1 MSLVTPFIKPLQIAI
16 NRYLDYDPEVPK
28 QLEKMQGKVVALHF
42 QQLDFSLFIVITA
55 DGLDIRDVF
64 ESEVDTTISGS
75 PWALAVMGLS
85 ESSTSSLFSGD
96 VVIQGDTELGSQFQ
110 TFLENIG
117 VDWEEPLSTITGDV
131 VANQLGNVVRDLS
144 LWVKETTKTNGLNVS
159 EYFREEQRMLPSR
172 FEVNKFKR
180 SIDELRLSVDR
191 LEAKIQRYV
200 VSQKNLEH
208 EETKD
213 VT

>member
-1 MSLVTPFIKPLQIAI
+1 VSLVTPFIKPLQIAI

-110 TFLENIG
+110 TFLENIE

-144 LWVKETTKTNGLNVS
+144 VWVQETTKTNGLNVS

>member
-110 TFLENIG
+110 TFLENIE

-144 LWVKETTKTNGLNVS
+144 VWVQETTKTNGLNVS

-180 SIDELRLSVDR
+180 SVDELRLSVDR

>member
-16 NRYLDYDPEVPK
+16 NRYLDYDPDVPK

-110 TFLENIG
+110 TFLENIE

-144 LWVKETTKTNGLNVS
+144 VWVQETTKTNGLNVS

>member
-55 DGLDIRDVF
+55 DGLDIREVF

-110 TFLENIG
+110 TFLENIE

-144 LWVKETTKTNGLNVS
+144 VWVQETTKTNGLNVS

-208 EETKD
+208 EKTKD

>member
-55 DGLDIRDVF
+55 DGLDIREVF

-110 TFLENIG
+110 TFLENIE

-144 LWVKETTKTNGLNVS
+144 VWVQETTKTNGLNVS

-180 SIDELRLSVDR
+180 SVDELRLSVDR

-208 EETKD
+208 EKTKD

>member
-110 TFLENIG
+110 TFLENIE

-144 LWVKETTKTNGLNVS
+144 VWVQETTKTNGLNVS

-191 LEAKIQRYV
+191 LEA
-200 VSQKNLEH
+200 
-208 EETKD
+208 
-213 VT
+213 

>member
-110 TFLENIG
+110 TFLENIE

-144 LWVKETTKTNGLNVS
+144 VWVQETTKTNGLNVS

-180 SIDELRLSVDR
+180 SVDELRLSVDR

-200 VSQKNLEH
+200 MSQKNLEH

>member
-110 TFLENIG
+110 TFLLKCTDIR
-117 VDWEEPLSTITGDV
+117 
-131 VANQLGNVVRDLS
+131 Q
-144 LWVKETTKTNGLNVS
+144 
-159 EYFREEQRMLPSR
+159 
-172 FEVNKFKR
+172 
-180 SIDELRLSVDR
+180 
-191 LEAKIQRYV
+191 
-200 VSQKNLEH
+200 
-208 EETKD
+208 
-213 VT
+213 

>member
-55 DGLDIRDVF
+55 DGLDIREVF

-110 TFLENIG
+110 TFLENIE

-144 LWVKETTKTNGLNVS
+144 VWVQETTRTNGLNVS

-180 SIDELRLSVDR
+180 SVDELRLSVDR

>member
-110 TFLENIG
+110 TFLEKIE

-144 LWVKETTKTNGLNVS
+144 VWVQETTKTNGLNVS

-208 EETKD
+208 EKTKD

>member
-55 DGLDIRDVF
+55 DGLDIREVF

-110 TFLENIG
+110 TFLEKIE

-144 LWVKETTKTNGLNVS
+144 VWVQETTKTNGLNVS

>member
-1 MSLVTPFIKPLQIAI
+1 SERGV
-16 NRYLDYDPEVPK
+16 EVYWK
-28 QLEKMQGKVVALHF
+28 IHF

-55 DGLDIRDVF
+55 DGLDIREVF

-110 TFLENIG
+110 TFLEKIE

-144 LWVKETTKTNGLNVS
+144 VWVQETTKTNGLNVS

-180 SIDELRLSVDR
+180 SVDELRLSVDR

-208 EETKD
+208 EKTKD

>member
-55 DGLDIRDVF
+55 DGLDIREVF

-110 TFLENIG
+110 TFLEKIE

-144 LWVKETTKTNGLNVS
+144 VWVQETTKTNGLNVS

-180 SIDELRLSVDR
+180 SVDELRLSVDR

-208 EETKD
+208 EKTKD

>member
-55 DGLDIRDVF
+55 DGLDIREVF

-110 TFLENIG
+110 TFLEKIE

-144 LWVKETTKTNGLNVS
+144 VWVQETTKTNGLNVS

-208 EETKD
+208 EKTKD

>member
-1 MSLVTPFIKPLQIAI
+1 VSLVTPFIKPLQIAI

-55 DGLDIRDVF
+55 DGLDIREVF

-110 TFLENIG
+110 TFLEKIE

-144 LWVKETTKTNGLNVS
+144 VWVQETTKTNGLNVS

-180 SIDELRLSVDR
+180 SVDELRLSVDR

-208 EETKD
+208 EKTKD